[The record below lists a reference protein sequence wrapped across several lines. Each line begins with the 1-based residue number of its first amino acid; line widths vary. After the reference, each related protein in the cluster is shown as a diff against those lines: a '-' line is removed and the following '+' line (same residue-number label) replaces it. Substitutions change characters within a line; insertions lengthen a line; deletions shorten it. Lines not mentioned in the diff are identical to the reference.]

1 MVNINFHY
9 HAPRVW
15 TKEPAG
21 RRFSDFPPAGEM
33 SALWGLG
40 SKSTPSRGGRERRRG
55 LPGGG
60 GAAPGSGGTRL
71 ATGTG
76 SPPPPPH
83 RRRPRGQAPPP
94 PPPPPPRRPEQ
105 GILAG
110 RPLRSPIRGRPLARL
125 PGGGTRP
132 QPTAAHAGLVWRRI
146 RPSAPCAAAS
156 GPSGDPYTLATPRG
170 PLRPQAPGLGPPKP
184 RAWPRGAWPRG
195 ASRRPPAPPSAPRAS
210 YGGKPSP
217 RGRGR
222 RARPPQAAEAAPAR
236 PPASS
241 PGAAPPRRR
250 APTQP
255 RPPAGPLRRGLE
267 SSPLSPGVRCQCT
280 ERCRSR
286 HNARSAPGFLPTDV

>member
-1 MVNINFHY
+1 MVNINLHY

-33 SALWGLG
+33 SALWGWG

-60 GAAPGSGGTRL
+60 GAAPGSGGSRL

-76 SPPPPPH
+76 SPAPTPN
-83 RRRPRGQAPPP
+83 RRRPRGRVLDLP
-94 PPPPPPRRPEQ
+94 RPEQ
-105 GILAG
+105 GIPAG
-110 RPLRSPIRGRPLARL
+110 RPLRSPISGRPLARL
-125 PGGGTRP
+125 PGGGRRP
-132 QPTAAHAGLVWRRI
+132 QPTVAHAGLVWRRI
-146 RPSAPCAAAS
+146 RPSAPGAAAS
-156 GPSGDPYTLATPRG
+156 GPSGEPYTLATPRG

-217 RGRGR
+217 RTGRVC
-222 RARPPQAAEAAPAR
+222 
-236 PPASS
+236 PASS
-241 PGAAPPRRR
+241 RGAALPRRR
-250 APTQP
+250 APTQQ
-255 RPPAGPLRRGLE
+255 RPPAGPLGRGLE

-286 HNARSAPGFLPTDV
+286 HNARNVPGFLTTDV

>member
-71 ATGTG
+71 ATGSG
-76 SPPPPPH
+76 SPAPTPD
-83 RRRPRGQAPPP
+83 RRRPRGQVLDLPPP
-94 PPPPPPRRPEQ
+94 PPPPPLRAGHPR
-105 GILAG
+105 G
-110 RPLRSPIRGRPLARL
+110 PLRSPIRGRPLARL

-156 GPSGDPYTLATPRG
+156 GPSGDPYTLAAPGG
-170 PLRPQAPGLGPPKP
+170 PLRTQAPGLGPAKP

-217 RGRGR
+217 RGPGR
-222 RARPPQAAEAAPAR
+222 RARPPQAAAAAPAR

-255 RPPAGPLRRGLE
+255 RPPAGPLGRGLE

-286 HNARSAPGFLPTDV
+286 HNARSVPGFLPTDV